1 MNSLPEIIIYKTES
15 GEASV
20 EVLKEQETL
29 WLSLNQ
35 LAHLF
40 ERDKSA
46 ISRHLKSIFDSQE
59 LDPSSTVANFATVQK
74 EGDRKVERQ
83 IEYYNLDVIISLG
96 YRVNSK
102 RGVEFRQWASQVLKD
117 HLIKGYSL
125 NQNKLL
131 KSGLEKVEKA
141 IALLSRTLQQNAII
155 SDVGQEAIHII
166 QTYTN
171 SWKLLLDYDEGK
183 IDFPKASHSNPKS
196 LPYEFCKASILNL
209 KKHLIEKKEAG
220 EIFGIEKD
228 KGFTAI
234 LGNIDQ
240 TFDSHPL
247 YKSVE
252 ERAAHLLYFII
263 KDHPFN
269 DGNKRIGSLLFLLY
283 LELNK
288 IKAPKINDTTLVAL
302 ALLVAESDP
311 KEKDLLIRLITNL
324 ISGT

>member
-1 MNSLPEIIIYKTES
+1 MLY
-15 GEASV
+15 
-20 EVLKEQETL
+20 
-29 WLSLNQ
+29 
-35 LAHLF
+35 
-40 ERDKSA
+40 
-46 ISRHLKSIFDSQE
+46 
-59 LDPSSTVANFATVQK
+59 
-74 EGDRKVERQ
+74 
-83 IEYYNLDVIISLG
+83 
-96 YRVNSK
+96 
-102 RGVEFRQWASQVLKD
+102 
-117 HLIKGYSL
+117 
-125 NQNKLL
+125 
-131 KSGLEKVEKA
+131 
-141 IALLSRTLQQNAII
+141 
-155 SDVGQEAIHII
+155 
-166 QTYTN
+166 
-171 SWKLLLDYDEGK
+171 YDEGK